1 MIVIV
6 DYDTGNLRSVENS
19 LKRLGASYRVSSDP
33 AVIAAAERV
42 ILPGVGEAATAMAN
56 LRAGRLPEVIRGL
69 RQPVLGI
76 CIGLQLMCRSS
87 EEGATECM
95 GIFDAEVKRFT
106 GAGPDLKIPHM
117 GWNTIEG
124 PSAQAGGKAGSEGRT
139 ASRDLK
145 VASTLAG
152 PSFAPAGAEAGF
164 STPLLRGIREGEF
177 VYFVHSYAP
186 SLCEGTVA
194 VTEYDRRFSAAIARG
209 NFFGTQFHP
218 EKSGSVGERIM
229 RNFLTL

>member
-42 ILPGVGEAATAMAN
+42 ILPGVGEAATAMRN
-56 LRAGRLPEVIRGL
+56 LCARGLPEVIRGL

-76 CIGLQLMCRSS
+76 CIGLQLMCRRS
-87 EEGATECM
+87 EEGDTECM
-95 GIFDAEVKRFT
+95 GIFDTEVRRFT
-106 GAGPDLKIPHM
+106 GAGPELKIPHM

-124 PSAQAGGKAGSEGRT
+124 PGASLSGS
-139 ASRDLK
+139 
-145 VASTLAG
+145 
-152 PSFAPAGAEAGF
+152 
-164 STPLLRGIREGEF
+164 PLLRGIREGEY

-186 SLCEGTVA
+186 GLCAGTVA
-194 VTEYDRRFSAAIARG
+194 TTEHGRRFSAAIARE

-218 EKSGSVGERIM
+218 EKSGPVGERIM
-229 RNFLTL
+229 RNFLEL

>member
-19 LKRLGASYRVSSDP
+19 LKRLGASYRVSSD
-33 AVIAAAERV
+33 AMVIAAAERV

-56 LRAGRLPEVIRGL
+56 LRARGLPEVIRGL

-87 EEGATECM
+87 EEGSTVCM
-95 GIFDAEVKRFT
+95 GIFDTEVKRFT

-124 PSAQAGGKAGSEGRT
+124 VGEAGSG
-139 ASRDLK
+139 
-145 VASTLAG
+145 AG
-152 PSFAPAGAEAGF
+152 AGYGSPGSFA
-164 STPLLRGIREGEF
+164 TPLLRGIREGEF

-186 SLCEGTVA
+186 GLCGGTVA
-194 VTEYDRRFSAAIARG
+194 VTEHGRRFSAAIARD

-218 EKSGSVGERIM
+218 EKSGPVGERIM
-229 RNFLTL
+229 RNFLEL

>member
-19 LKRLGASYRVSSDP
+19 LKRLGAVYRISSDP
-33 AVIAAAERV
+33 AVIAAADRV

-56 LRAGRLPEVIRGL
+56 LRARGLPEVIRGL

-87 EEGATECM
+87 EEGATGVGGATRGATECM
-95 GIFDAEVKRFT
+95 GIFDAEVRRFT
-106 GAGPDLKIPHM
+106 GAGPDLKIPHR

-124 PSAQAGGKAGSEGRT
+124 PGEPL
-139 ASRDLK
+139 SRG
-145 VASTLAG
+145 TG
-152 PSFAPAGAEAGF
+152 EGF

-186 SLCEGTVA
+186 TLCAETVA
-194 VTEYDRRFSAAIARG
+194 ATDYGRRFSAAIARG

-218 EKSGSVGERIM
+218 EKSGPVGERIM
-229 RNFLTL
+229 RNFLEL